1 MNSLDRSRLII
12 KQNFVWSFL
21 SRTPYPCVY
30 IRGLLQS
37 LITNYTTIGGAAPVK
52 NFIYDD
58 LAQMVL
64 PSSLLIDPAND
75 LVEVPHDPRFRVARK
90 LDAFILRAGEVS
102 SSLRRQMILD

>member
-1 MNSLDRSRLII
+1 MIR
-12 KQNFVWSFL
+12 QNFVWTFL

-37 LITNYTTIGGAAPVK
+37 LITNYITIGGTAAVK

-64 PSSLLIDPAND
+64 PASLLIDPAND
-75 LVEVPHDPRFRVARK
+75 LVEVPHDPRFRVTRK
-90 LDAFILRAGEVS
+90 LEAFILRAGEVS
-102 SSLRRQMILD
+102 